1 MLVNEFLE
9 QSAAKFPDKVALIY
23 DKKRLSFRQV
33 EDLANRLS
41 NGLLNMGLEKQ
52 GRGSALLFK
61 LKNLE
66 RYDFSSVRYITNT
79 AQAIPPKYI
88 PHLQRIFP
96 RAKIYSMY
104 GLTEC
109 KRVSYLSAEE
119 LENRP
124 SSVGKAMPNTE
135 AYIVDNKGKRI
146 EEAGK
151 VGELVVRG
159 ANVMKGY
166 WNLPEETEEVLRPG
180 PIPGEKVLYTG
191 DLFKMDEDGF
201 LYFVSRK
208 DDIIKVA
215 GERVSPKEI
224 ENVLYDVEGVSEAAV
239 TGVDDEILG
248 EAIKAFV
255 VLKKGSKL
263 TEDDILRH
271 CSAHLENYIIPR
283 FIEFRNELPKSA
295 HGKISKKDLR

>member
-1 MLVNEFLE
+1 
-9 QSAAKFPDKVALIY
+9 
-23 DKKRLSFRQV
+23 
-33 EDLANRLS
+33 
-41 NGLLNMGLEKQ
+41 
-52 GRGSALLFK
+52 
-61 LKNLE
+61 
-66 RYDFSSVRYITNT
+66 
-79 AQAIPPKYI
+79 
-88 PHLQRIFP
+88 
-96 RAKIYSMY
+96 
-104 GLTEC
+104 
-109 KRVSYLSAEE
+109 
-119 LENRP
+119 
-124 SSVGKAMPNTE
+124 
-135 AYIVDNKGKRI
+135 
-146 EEAGK
+146 
-151 VGELVVRG
+151 
-159 ANVMKGY
+159 
-166 WNLPEETEEVLRPG
+166 
-180 PIPGEKVLYTG
+180 
-191 DLFKMDEDGF
+191 MDEDGF

-208 DDIIKVA
+208 DDIMKVA